1 MFILVILYGFMVAP
15 REFHLASVS
24 LGHGWLSRA
33 TARPSHLQDYPL
45 RGLEHCSHHPIGL
58 CFDTKRMQFEILKGF
73 CLRVAL
79 ILTPILTQALTRVIN
94 KEELKPKHV
103 IGGTLVSARIALASI

>member
-1 MFILVILYGFMVAP
+1 VVVEGNGTALPSTSCPTGL
-15 REFHLASVS
+15 
-24 LGHGWLSRA
+24 RA
-33 TARPSHLQDYPL
+33 QLPSPHRALL
-45 RGLEHCSHHPIGL
+45 RY
-58 CFDTKRMQFEILKGF
+58 KKMQFEILKGF